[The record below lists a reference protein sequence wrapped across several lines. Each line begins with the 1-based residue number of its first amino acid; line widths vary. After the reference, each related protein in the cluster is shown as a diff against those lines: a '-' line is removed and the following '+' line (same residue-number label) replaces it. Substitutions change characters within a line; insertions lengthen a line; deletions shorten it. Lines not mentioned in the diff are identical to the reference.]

1 MKPKQYKDIDKFCLE
16 YARTGN
22 ATQSAAVAGYSC
34 PAQAG
39 LRLTK
44 RKHIQ
49 ERINQIRNASVAKY
63 ADDSLV
69 IAKSLNKKENWQS
82 KLVSRLDDAANLP
95 DFCRLMELFAKSAGH
110 LSSDNNQ
117 QTLNILNISSD
128 GFMQKAQAILAK
140 LSSASSTTSDNI
152 VDAEYEV
159 IDKPLSDK
167 DLDSN
172 TKS

>member
-1 MKPKQYKDIDKFCLE
+1 MKDIEKFCLE
-16 YARTGN
+16 YARSGN
-22 ATQSAAVAGYSC
+22 ATQSASIAGYKC

-39 LRLTK
+39 LRLSR
-44 RKHIQ
+44 RKEVID
-49 ERINQIRNASVAKY
+49 RINEIKEQSVAKY

-69 IAKSLNKKENWQS
+69 IAKSLTKKENWQS

-110 LSSDNNQ
+110 LSSDNNP

-140 LSSASSTTSDNI
+140 LSSASSNSSDNI
-152 VDAEYEV
+152 VDAEYKI